1 MHLKIWCDGE
11 PNAPIVIVIP
21 GFMNETDISNPLKGW
36 TAPTVQFARAHMFSA
51 AGLYWDSKSFTKNEI
66 DSLSLHNLQNG
77 VLNTWRSA
85 RKEADRVAKRLG
97 DILENVGRPVI
108 LIGHSLGARIALLYA
123 SQKNIKPL
131 QSIYALAPAVSA
143 SEIDMPQVENNVDKH
158 VLIGYS
164 RQDLVLQC
172 LYPIGRNK
180 SLFSQTV
187 KSLKRRDIK
196 ALSLLSRIVSNHVE
210 NPPIGCVGLDTSEL
224 EKTNT
229 YEFNTHHTQYCQNLF
244 DILSQV
250 EELL

>member
-1 MHLKIWCDGE
+1 MQLKIWCDGE
-11 PNAPIVIVIP
+11 PNAPIVVVIP

-36 TAPTVQFARAHMFSA
+36 TAPTVQFARTHMFSA

-77 VLNTWRSA
+77 VLNTWRAA
-85 RKEADRVAKRLG
+85 RKEADRVAKRLSEV
-97 DILENVGRPVI
+97 LENVNRPVI
-108 LIGHSLGARIALLYA
+108 LVGHSLGARIALLYT
-123 SQKNIKPL
+123 SQKKITPI

-143 SEIDMPQVENNVDKH
+143 SEIDISQVEDNVDKS

-187 KSLKRRDIK
+187 KSVKRRDIK
-196 ALSLLSRIVSNHVE
+196 ALSLISQIVSNHVE
-210 NPPIGCVGLDTSEL
+210 NPPIGCVGVDTSSL
-224 EKTNT
+224 RKTNT
-229 YEFNTHHTQYCQNLF
+229 YEFNIHHTHYCGNLLN
-244 DILSQV
+244 ILNQV
-250 EELL
+250 EDLL